1 MPVTARSAS
10 WLRTTPSK
18 VTTAPAAASWTAS
31 ASSVTLMGASVT
43 SARTTR
49 GVEAGS
55 GRLGWSGLDVTG
67 VSSIWAAG
75 WASPDGRPRA
85 YPCGHLRLNG
95 HDRATTFGHCPAR
108 DRPL

>member
-31 ASSVTLMGASVT
+31 ASSVTLMGNSVT

-49 GVEAGS
+49 AVGAGS
-55 GRLGWSGLDVTG
+55 GRLGWSGLGVTG
-67 VSSIWAAG
+67 SPRSGRRAG
-75 WASPDGRPRA
+75 
-85 YPCGHLRLNG
+85 
-95 HDRATTFGHCPAR
+95 R
-108 DRPL
+108 DRMVGREHTHVGFPG